1 MLATTFLT
9 TSKMTV
15 SDSLMLIA
23 VIGEVNIEYLRINI
37 EDNSS
42 VPIKLSF
49 PVAYQFLENAF
60 NECKLLTR
68 DKTKR
73 NNALVD
79 DSVLSQ
85 SEIRD
90 QALAKL
96 NQTALLCSLDVD
108 FKANNTK
115 KTFKKEE
122 VAAHKID

>member
-1 MLATTFLT
+1 
-9 TSKMTV
+9 MTV